1 MSFGGKWTGGREL
14 DILEGKIWGE
24 GGAGVKDNN
33 CLILVCVVKVKTSMS
48 GRPNSNC
55 LSYQFNVIPSCIKLC
70 ILILTNQRGC

>member
-1 MSFGGKWTGGREL
+1 MDGREGVRYLGGKNLGGR
-14 DILEGKIWGE
+14 
-24 GGAGVKDNN
+24 GGAGAKDNN